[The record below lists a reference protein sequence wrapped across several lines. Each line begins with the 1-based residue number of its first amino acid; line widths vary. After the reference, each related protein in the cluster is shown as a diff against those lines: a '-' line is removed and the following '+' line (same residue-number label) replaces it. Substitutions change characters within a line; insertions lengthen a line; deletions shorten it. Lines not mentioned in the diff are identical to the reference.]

1 VHGAAPS
8 EQVPGMLADPTCTLW
23 WLRAPRTTV
32 ITVSTAAA
40 LAGAVL
46 FIAAG
51 LAWTARLVHIGNL
64 DALALAEKLD
74 VPYPTSLVDWPEL
87 RVRSAV
93 SEPDEP
99 LLVLLL
105 VEWPARERLATALI
119 ALQADNG
126 EAMRQLTQW
135 RDEDAAISPARRD
148 GDVIVLRRRRT
159 LDRVTGRLIA
169 EDAAVVDVP
178 SRTAP
183 GTSHLGRGD
192 LA

>member
-1 VHGAAPS
+1 
-8 EQVPGMLADPTCTLW
+8 
-23 WLRAPRTTV
+23 
-32 ITVSTAAA
+32 
-40 LAGAVL
+40 
-46 FIAAG
+46 
-51 LAWTARLVHIGNL
+51 
-64 DALALAEKLD
+64 
-74 VPYPTSLVDWPEL
+74 VPYPTSLVDSPEL

-126 EAMRQLTQW
+126 EAMRLLTQW
-135 RDEDAAISPARRD
+135 RDEDAAISPARHA
-148 GDVIVLRRRRT
+148 GDVIVLRRRQT